1 MLKLCGKTALVAVM
15 VAAVASPAHAQTD
28 EAAFYKGKQVSLVI
42 AAAVGGGY
50 DLYAR
55 LVARHLGK
63 HIPGAPNVV
72 PQNMIGAG
80 GNTGAGF
87 IFNTAPKDGTA
98 IGAATAGVVLDAIL
112 LDKARINHDPR
123 KFKWLGSAS
132 TEAPMC
138 VLNKDAAAN
147 SFDEIFQKETLLGV
161 SGGTTRDYPQLMNK
175 VLGTKFKLITGYP
188 GTREVHMAM
197 ERKEVDGVCG
207 MGFSSIQSQ
216 RPEWLKQDTVKFVVQ
231 EGSIKLPD
239 LQALKVPLS
248 IDYAKTDDQKKVM
261 GLLYTQNTYMRPFM
275 APPETPDGRV
285 AALRVAFMQT
295 MKDPELLAEA
305 AKARLVVDARSG
317 QELSEAVDYI
327 FALPK
332 SSHDLLRQALIE

>member
-1 MLKLCGKTALVAVM
+1 MLKLFGTTALVAAM
-15 VAAVASPAHAQTD
+15 VAAAANPAHAQAD
-28 EAAFYKGKQVSLVI
+28 EAAFYKGKQVSLII

-55 LVARHLGK
+55 LVARHLGR

-123 KFKWLGSAS
+123 KFKWLGSAAS
-132 TEAPMC
+132 DSLIC

-147 SFDEIFQKETLLGV
+147 SFDDVFQKETLLGV

-188 GTREVHMAM
+188 GTRDVHLAM

-207 MGFSSIQSQ
+207 MSFISVQSQ
-216 RPEWLKQDTVKFVVQ
+216 RPEWLRQDTVKFLVQ
-231 EGSIKLPD
+231 EGSIQQPD

-248 IDYAKTDDQKKVM
+248 IDYVKTDDQKKVM
-261 GLLYTQNTYMRPFM
+261 GLLYTQNTYLRPFM
-275 APPETPDGRV
+275 APPATPDARV
-285 AALRVAFMQT
+285 ATLREAFMQT

-317 QELSEAVDYI
+317 QELTEVVENI

-332 SSHDLLRQALIE
+332 SIHDQLRKALVE